1 MGKVIIPVVSYS
13 PPDSNNLQKDVVG
26 VFSDR
31 AKAEVAVEDFIE
43 GFLEIERSPYK
54 IQEVNYQEHTIDSSA
69 FESDDSGTPF

>member
-31 AKAEVAVEDFIE
+31 AKAEAAVEDFIE
-43 GFLEIERSPYK
+43 GFLEIERSPYE